1 MTCRPGRFRPLL
13 SNLSSV
19 LLLCFSLACDRSS
32 EAPSPEV
39 AAGPIEISGRYELS
53 GLTTTPGSDQGRKIS
68 GIMLIEREGDHYKAS
83 YEFKTNFPGEGAPV
97 DADVIGVG
105 EGEVE
110 DNRLVGTARTQIV
123 ISAVPGIDTAFAFI
137 PRMVSTRIVSS
148 SIGEFGPDGTLE
160 LEIESQAAEGED
172 YQPTR
177 TKMRG
182 KRIGDLRVPLQ

>member
-1 MTCRPGRFRPLL
+1 MTCRPGLFRPLL
-13 SNLSSV
+13 SNLSCV
-19 LLLCFSLACDRSS
+19 LLMCFALACDRNR

-39 AAGPIEISGRYELS
+39 AAGPTEISGRYELS
-53 GLTTTPGSDQGRKIS
+53 GLTTTAGSDQGRKIS

-105 EGEVE
+105 EGEVK

-123 ISAVPGIDTAFAFI
+123 ISAVPGVDTGFAFI

-160 LEIESQAAEGED
+160 LEIESHAAEGED
-172 YQPTR
+172 YQSTR

-182 KRIGDLRVPLQ
+182 KRIADLRVPLQ